1 MAKKT
6 EINDN
11 VIVFG
16 KPYLF
21 EGEEVVSI
29 DLSGAENIKA
39 RDMIEANNYLARMGR
54 LTVPVPE
61 LDLQYLL
68 YLAHLASDKPIEF
81 FEQLSMADAVKVK
94 NKVRSFFSDEE

>member
-6 EINDN
+6 VENEN
-11 VIVFG
+11 VITFS

-29 DLSGAENIKA
+29 DLSGAVNIKA
-39 RDMIEANNYLARMGR
+39 RDMIEANNYLAREGR
-54 LTVPVPE
+54 LTVAVPE

-68 YLAHLASDKPIEF
+68 FLAHLASGKPVEF
-81 FEQLSMADAVKVK
+81 FEELSMADAVKVK
-94 NKVRSFFSDEE
+94 NKMRSFFSDEE